1 MLLYNEYTNFNIDLS
16 SQVLGG
22 PPLAFRFLVSFLKV
36 KGESGLATG
45 FKSVMSLSLDFR
57 FRKVSGI
64 GASIATRTLNEGG
77 QNLYSYK
84 LPERVQFDNLV
95 LERGLVVGSVLVY
108 QFQRAMS
115 ALQLQPSYVL
125 VTLLDET
132 GIPISAWCFS
142 GAYPVKWKTS
152 DLDADSNTVVI
163 ETMELAYQRMWP
175 VRI

>member
-1 MLLYNEYTNFNIDLS
+1 MLGYTHWSNSNFDVASQLLS
-16 SQVLGG
+16 
-22 PPLAFRFLVSFLKV
+22 PLAFRFHVYFFYCTKSSPTSSSIKSF
-36 KGESGLATG
+36 
-45 FKSVMSLSLDFR
+45 MSLLDCR